1 MGVIREKK
9 IQLGFPPLSCFP
21 RSGARTI
28 CDLEEASPSLG
39 DCIKTTFYMLIFFFR
54 VCQDFN
60 ECDPPGLCAQG
71 CTNLKSSYYCSC
83 QPGYTLDNKHNCKA
97 ENHSDAFLIISNRR
111 SLLVADLEQ
120 KSIERVPVAVDN
132 VVATTSDMANR

>member
-1 MGVIREKK
+1 M
-9 IQLGFPPLSCFP
+9 LP
-21 RSGARTI
+21 RGKNINQKLDESQNLMRTI
-28 CDLEEASPSLG
+28 YSRLELHA
-39 DCIKTTFYMLIFFFR
+39 IFFFR

-60 ECDPPGLCAQG
+60 ECNPPGLCAQG

-120 KSIERVPVAVDN
+120 KSIERVPVAVEN
-132 VVATTSDMANR
+132 VVATTSDMSNR